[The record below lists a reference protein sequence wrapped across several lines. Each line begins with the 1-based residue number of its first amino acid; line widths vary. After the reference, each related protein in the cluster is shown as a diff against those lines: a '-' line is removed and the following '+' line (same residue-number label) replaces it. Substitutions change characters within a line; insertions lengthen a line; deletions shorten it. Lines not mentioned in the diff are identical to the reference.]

1 MDGPQRGGRNS
12 GVCAG
17 ERVFSFG
24 TEYERVWIWLVGY
37 AVAGA
42 GDGHAERAATLGDAV
57 GYVDAA
63 Y

>member
-1 MDGPQRGGRNS
+1 
-12 GVCAG
+12 VCAG